1 MIGEWDGTP
10 CIIAS
15 HKKQK
20 KASKYKLINWLYKKV
35 YGDEEVPALPDG
47 TDMMYFDGQLIFRS
61 YAVFERIMED
71 LGVKEV
77 KL

>member
-20 KASKYKLINWLYKKV
+20 KTSKYKLINWFYKKV
-35 YGDEEVPALPDG
+35 YGYEEVSSLPEG
-47 TDMMYFDGQLIFRS
+47 TDVIYFDGQLICRS
-61 YAVFERIMED
+61 HEVFNKIVKEIS
-71 LGVKEV
+71 VKEV

>member
-20 KASKYKLINWLYKKV
+20 KTSKYKLINWLYKKV
-35 YGDEEVPALPDG
+35 YGYEEVSSLPEG
-47 TDMMYFDGQLIFRS
+47 TDMMYFDGQFIFRS
-61 YAVFERIMED
+61 HAVFERIIED
-71 LGVKEV
+71 LEVKVKE
-77 KL
+77 